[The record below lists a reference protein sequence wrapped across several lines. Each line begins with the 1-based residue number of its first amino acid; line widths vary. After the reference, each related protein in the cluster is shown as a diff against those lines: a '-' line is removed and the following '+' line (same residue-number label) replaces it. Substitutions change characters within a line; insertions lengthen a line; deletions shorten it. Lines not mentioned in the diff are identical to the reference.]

1 MTYTHTLFKVLV
13 ISALL
18 AVVSCQESPSP
29 PDPCDDLTF
38 HKRASSLLVQSQS
51 SSQLDIKYLYVRV
64 AAAAKHKLCAVLATE
79 EETATAAATSGA
91 SRTTASAVLEC
102 SGVLKTSLVDGDH
115 HWKAQFNPI
124 THPVVTTVMQ
134 TWTLQLETDLPL
146 TYLEVTS
153 GLAQSCSCFTSH
165 LTRGDLRI
173 SSVMLMLHLSPT

>member
-1 MTYTHTLFKVLV
+1 MFKDLV

-18 AVVSCQESPSP
+18 IALVFCQDSTAP
-29 PDPCDDLTF
+29 PEPCDDLTF

-64 AAAAKHKLCAVLATE
+64 GAAAKHKLCPVLTSE

-91 SRTTASAVLEC
+91 SSTTAEAGLEC
-102 SGVLKTSLVDGDH
+102 GGVLKTSVVDGDH

-153 GLAQSCSCFTSH
+153 GLAQSCSCFTSNP
-165 LTRGDLRI
+165 RR
-173 SSVMLMLHLSPT
+173 